1 MLSIQESALTVLELF
16 LIAAL
21 GYCVGAVKVRGIGLG
36 SSAIFLVALVFGH
49 FGVSFPAA
57 LQTTGMVLFIT
68 SVGVSAGPSFVGN
81 LRRHGAAYVL
91 LCLFTAVSGSLVC
104 VAVIRLAGVE
114 TPLAMGLMTGAYT
127 TSPGFA
133 SAKEAFHGSAEAVAM
148 VAAGYGIMYPV
159 GTICKVL
166 FVQMVPRLLGAD
178 MERER
183 AALRHGSETPE
194 PVEDNGRRF
203 RLDALGFFPLAAA
216 IACGILLG
224 GITIPLPGIGS
235 FSLGNSGGPLLVGL
249 LLGHLGHIGPVDV
262 RVDPRIVEPVKELG
276 LILFFTGAGTEGGA
290 QLVEIVSEYGAFLVV
305 YGVILVFVPLT
316 LGFAISRRVF
326 RLPMLSGLAAMS
338 GGMTCSPSLAA
349 LIQVAGTTDVASTYA
364 TTYPIALI
372 NMVIVMQILANV

>member
-1 MLSIQESALTVLELF
+1 MLSIQESAMTVLELF

-57 LQTTGMVLFIT
+57 LQTTGMVLFIS
-68 SVGVSAGPSFVGN
+68 SVGISAGPTFVGN

-133 SAKEAFHGSAEAVAM
+133 SAKEAFHASAEAVAM

-159 GTICKVL
+159 GTLCKVL

-183 AALRHGSETPE
+183 AALRHGSEMPKTG
-194 PVEDNGRRF
+194 EDAAVSGWMPW
-203 RLDALGFFPLAAA
+203 AFFPWRQSSPAAF
-216 IACGILLG
+216 CW
-224 GITIPLPGIGS
+224 
-235 FSLGNSGGPLLVGL
+235 
-249 LLGHLGHIGPVDV
+249 
-262 RVDPRIVEPVKELG
+262 
-276 LILFFTGAGTEGGA
+276 
-290 QLVEIVSEYGAFLVV
+290 
-305 YGVILVFVPLT
+305 
-316 LGFAISRRVF
+316 
-326 RLPMLSGLAAMS
+326 AAL
-338 GGMTCSPSLAA
+338 PSLCRGSAVFLWEIPAA
-349 LIQVAGTTDVASTYA
+349 
-364 TTYPIALI
+364 PC
-372 NMVIVMQILANV
+372 

>member
-1 MLSIQESALTVLELF
+1 MISIQESALTVLELF

-57 LQTTGMVLFIT
+57 LQTTGMVLFIG
-68 SVGVSAGPSFVGN
+68 SVGISAGPTFVGN

-159 GTICKVL
+159 GTLCKVL

-183 AALRHGSETPE
+183 AALRHGAEAPQQAE
-194 PVEDNGRRF
+194 NGHRRF

-235 FSLGNSGGPLLVGL
+235 FSLGNSGGPLLMGL
-249 LLGHLGHIGPVDV
+249 LLGHLGHIGPLDV

-290 QLVEIVSEYGAFLVV
+290 QLVEIVSQYGAFLVV

-316 LGFAISRRVF
+316 LGFLISRRVF
-326 RLPMLSGLAAMS
+326 RLPMFSGLAAMS

-349 LIQVAGTTDVASTYA
+349 LIQVAGTTEVASTYA

-372 NMVIVMQILANV
+372 NMVIVMQILAKV